1 MSGEAG
7 SAFDKLI
14 FKTESF
20 RESVINWF
28 KSNETTDLFEVGQ
41 LPKHELDE
49 RTNATYTLSEAKM
62 KHGSLVID
70 IGDFRS
76 DSSLSDLEDI
86 HIPTRWEDF
95 ERIEDKE
102 GFLAKLKDHKPSNSY
117 YDDVAYFKG
126 EVMLLEENTKQP
138 TREIAKWE
146 LSFVLRDNGA
156 EDSVVFHEN
165 YPRSPIYPSMLSEK
179 FIRKKFV
186 MTILKDDLGLISD
199 DESES
204 EYDESDDESE
214 VEEEPKRR
222 KVEDEEDD

>member
-49 RTNATYTLSEAKM
+49 RTNATYTLTEAKI

-86 HIPTRWEDF
+86 SIPTRWEDF

-117 YDDVAYFKG
+117 YDDVACFKG
-126 EVMLLEENTKQP
+126 EVMLNAP
-138 TREIAKWE
+138 RVGEIAKWE
-146 LSFVLRDNGA
+146 LSFFLRDNGA

-199 DESES
+199 DESDLS
-204 EYDESDDESE
+204 EYEGDDESE
-214 VEEEPKRR
+214 EEEEPKRR
-222 KVEDEEDD
+222 KVEDVDDKEDD